1 MAPPASLV
9 HFYGCPPSMFA
20 GKIRSFLRKNAIA
33 YVERLPADGHYQSVV
48 IPVLGRI
55 WLPVIEMPDG
65 RIVQD
70 TTEIIDFL
78 EAEYGCES
86 CYPQTPRQRIIA
98 LMMEFFGDEGLLR
111 TVMHYRWNFL
121 DRQGDFIRGEFGS
134 FMAPGT
140 PREDQFRLAEIPM
153 SQMSAYLPALGITPE
168 TIPQIE
174 DSYRELLAAMDA
186 HLHQMPYLLGGRPSI
201 GDYGMIAAFHA
212 HLGRDPVPSF
222 QMKCTASRVARWVE
236 RMSAADSDMPEFA
249 AMPAA
254 FLDQD
259 AIPETL
265 EPVLRL
271 MATDHLPVILSTVDA
286 VNRWLEANPV
296 EEGAPIV
303 PKGTR
308 KALASHAPEIR
319 GVAAR
324 QGVRHYQ
331 IWMLQRIQD
340 AWDALPAADRD
351 AVDVLLERTGLR
363 PLLTARCT
371 RRIERRDYV
380 EVWGRAN

>member
-1 MAPPASLV
+1 MSPSALPIN
-9 HFYGCPPSMFA
+9 FYGCPPSMFA
-20 GKIRSFLRKNAIA
+20 GKVRSFLRKNGIS

-48 IPVLGRI
+48 VPALGRI
-55 WLPVIEMPDG
+55 WLPVIETPDG

-78 EAEYGCES
+78 EAEYGCET

-98 LMMEFFGDEGLLR
+98 LIMEFFGDEGLLR
-111 TVMHYRWNFL
+111 AVMHYRWNFL
-121 DRQGDFIRGEFGS
+121 DQQGDFIREEFGS
-134 FMAPGT
+134 FMAPGASL
-140 PREDQFRLAEIPM
+140 EDQLKFAEIPM
-153 SQMSAYLPALGITPE
+153 SQMSAYLPALGITAE

-174 DSYRELLAAMDA
+174 DSYAELLAALNA
-186 HLHQMPYLLGGRPSI
+186 HLRQTPYLLGGRPSI

-212 HLGRDPVPSF
+212 HLGRDPVPAF
-222 QMKCTASRVARWVE
+222 QMKRTATRVARWVE
-236 RMSAADSDMPEFA
+236 RMSASDADVPEFA
-249 AMPAA
+249 DMPAA
-254 FLDQD
+254 FLADD

-271 MATDHLPVILSTVDA
+271 VAKDHLPVILSTVAA
-286 VNRWLEANPV
+286 VNGWLDANPV

-308 KALASHAPEIR
+308 KALASHAPEVR

-340 AWDALPAADRD
+340 AYDALSATDRVPVD
-351 AVDVLLERTGLR
+351 ALLDRVGLW

-380 EVWGRAN
+380 EIWGRAN